1 MINLEQM
8 SDASLASLE
17 QVIAT
22 YGYSYEEA
30 MEILKWFDED
40 LGDTPESLLALFREH
55 EDLVASTKLTTLL
68 PIT

>member
-1 MINLEQM
+1 MISFEQ
-8 SDASLASLE
+8 
-17 QVIAT
+17 IAHD

-30 MEILKWFDED
+30 MDILKWYDED

>member
-1 MINLEQM
+1 VISFEQ
-8 SDASLASLE
+8 
-17 QVIAT
+17 IAHD

-30 MEILKWFDED
+30 MDILKWYDED